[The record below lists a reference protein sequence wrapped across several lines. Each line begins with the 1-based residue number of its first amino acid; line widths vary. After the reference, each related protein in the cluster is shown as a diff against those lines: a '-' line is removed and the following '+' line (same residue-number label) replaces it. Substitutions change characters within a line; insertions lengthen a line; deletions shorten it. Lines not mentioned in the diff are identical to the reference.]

1 MSDPWQLVFDQW
13 ILGEAEKKCPY
24 TILLQLRRGRGGQG
38 AGEQKCQWI
47 INLLWPK
54 NASKG
59 PEMALKYTKI
69 QLGEGGVAEASV
81 VKDYQISRLKF
92 TQSRGP
98 KSRNCILVFLFLS
111 TNALLPS
118 AMGTQFCSKWGP
130 IFEWDGDLMGTFAST
145 NGDPESVFPK
155 LIKTS

>member
-1 MSDPWQLVFDQW
+1 
-13 ILGEAEKKCPY
+13 
-24 TILLQLRRGRGGQG
+24 
-38 AGEQKCQWI
+38 
-47 INLLWPK
+47 
-54 NASKG
+54 
-59 PEMALKYTKI
+59 MALKYTKI

-130 IFEWDGDLMGTFAST
+130 IFE
-145 NGDPESVFPK
+145 
-155 LIKTS
+155 

>member
-1 MSDPWQLVFDQW
+1 M
-13 ILGEAEKKCPY
+13 
-24 TILLQLRRGRGGQG
+24 
-38 AGEQKCQWI
+38 

-81 VKDYQISRLKF
+81 VKDFQISRLKF
-92 TQSRGP
+92 TQPRGP
-98 KSRNCILVFLFLS
+98 KTRNCILVFLFLS

-118 AMGTQFCSKWGP
+118 AMGTR
-130 IFEWDGDLMGTFAST
+130 AR
-145 NGDPESVFPK
+145 
-155 LIKTS
+155 